1 MTEQQPRN
9 GTVRRRI
16 LVAVDPA
23 RVRPAPIAAAALL
36 ARELDME
43 LTALVIEEQSWLRV
57 AALPFARELRVSS
70 GQWQAFDASGVER
83 LFREHVQ
90 RVEATLARICAEPGT
105 RFSVTVERGT
115 YPRRAIEAAGAADWL
130 VLDRGGATDAG
141 AAGYRRI
148 AAAFDG
154 SPAAA
159 RALAAAAAIARDGR
173 RPLRVL
179 LVADD
184 PDRLLELRERAR
196 QLAGADLALEFGRT
210 SEGAPEVLL
219 ARLAEGGSALLVIGT
234 ELAEPVALAQPAL
247 AGSTVLLAR

>member
-1 MTEQQPRN
+1 MSEAN
-9 GTVRRRI
+9 GGRVVRRRI

-23 RVRPAPIAAAALL
+23 RVRVAPIAAAALL

-43 LTALVIEEQSWLRV
+43 LTALVIEEQTWLRV
-57 AALPFARELRVSS
+57 AALPFARELRLSS

-90 RVEATLARICAEPGT
+90 RVESTLARVCAERET
-105 RFSVTVERGT
+105 RFTLTVERGT
-115 YPRRAIEAAGAADWL
+115 YPRRAIESAGAADWL

-154 SPAAA
+154 SPASG
-159 RALAAAAAIARDGR
+159 RALSAAAAIARDGR

-184 PDRLLELRERAR
+184 PDRLSLLREQAR
-196 QLAGADLALEFGRT
+196 ELVGAGLMPEFGRASRT
-210 SEGAPEVLL
+210 DPQALL
-219 ARLAEGGSALLVIGT
+219 ARLAEGGGALLVVGT
-234 ELAEPVALAQPAL
+234 ELAEPAAMAQPAL
-247 AGSTVLLAR
+247 AGCTVLVAR